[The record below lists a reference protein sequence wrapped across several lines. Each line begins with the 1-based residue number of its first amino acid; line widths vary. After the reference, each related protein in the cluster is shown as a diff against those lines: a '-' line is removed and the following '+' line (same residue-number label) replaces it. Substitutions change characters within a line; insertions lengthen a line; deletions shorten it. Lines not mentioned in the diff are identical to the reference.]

1 MKFQIL
7 LKRNKTLYIKFSSS
21 GLNSRFWL
29 VMQRSFPE
37 YQGGLAQWKVKSGDC
52 VQDELGQSLFPVME
66 SNGMEWEYA
75 EEWFN

>member
-1 MKFQIL
+1 
-7 LKRNKTLYIKFSSS
+7 
-21 GLNSRFWL
+21 
-29 VMQRSFPE
+29 MQRSFPE